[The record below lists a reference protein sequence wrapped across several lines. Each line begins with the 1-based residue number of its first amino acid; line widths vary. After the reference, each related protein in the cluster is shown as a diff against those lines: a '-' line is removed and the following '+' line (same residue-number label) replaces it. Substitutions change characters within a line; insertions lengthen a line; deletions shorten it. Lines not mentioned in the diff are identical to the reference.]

1 MDGQDQASQPEGEK
15 AASTSTSILGRWSQL
30 HGFCTSTFESRNI
43 FTESSIFGLIGNFH
57 EFHEVILDRSHSP
70 QVNEHH
76 LSSTEVC
83 EHHRLIDSDALAD
96 SPEHSVMAQ
105 ESVWPCY
112 RWSTSAKRSCGQRS
126 WGNMAIPFNIWSQSA
141 KVVGFP
147 SFQFSKTSKTWHT
160 LVTKSFMH
168 QSNQSVMNR
177 RWTCCTDAG
186 NPSSYR
192 PQCLEYPSRG
202 SIPWDA
208 AGTSQV
214 NKIRWGNWSYRYVDV
229 GDIWD
234 VITKSKDTLIL
245 RNVSLILSCFFLT
258 NLWLFVPSRNNSGQD
273 LGGFSFDSLL
283 GGSFASGTYGAA
295 RLWKAPCQHWNED
308 SCQLGYLDK
317 RVRWCFSFFL
327 F

>member
-1 MDGQDQASQPEGEK
+1 MILFQFLSATVAILQISRVLDGQDQASQPEGEK
-15 AASTSTSILGRWSQL
+15 AASTSTSILGCWSQL

-43 FTESSIFGLIGNFH
+43 FTESSMIGLIGNFH
-57 EFHEVILDRSHSP
+57 EFHQVIIDRSHSP
-70 QVNEHH
+70 QVNEQHH

-147 SFQFSKTSKTWHT
+147 SFQFSKIFKTWHT
-160 LVTKSFMH
+160 FVTKSFMH
-168 QSNQSVMNR
+168 QSNQSVTNR

-234 VITKSKDTLIL
+234 VITKSKDRRIL
-245 RNVSLILSCFFLT
+245 RNVSFMFFPNKSLTFCTEPEQQWPGSRGLSF
-258 NLWLFVPSRNNSGQD
+258 W
-273 LGGFSFDSLL
+273 
-283 GGSFASGTYGAA
+283 
-295 RLWKAPCQHWNED
+295 
-308 SCQLGYLDK
+308 
-317 RVRWCFSFFL
+317 
-327 F
+327 